1 MKKVLSLAAVA
12 LLSLGTLNADIIISA
27 GEKDKPFNKMA
38 EKIMVKINR
47 TDVKIIPSKG
57 SLENLDNLI
66 ADKANIGLTFADS
79 YMYKRASDPRA
90 NDLRI
95 VGTVGKGCM
104 YAVAK
109 KDGKVKDSGDLKK
122 DGIIV
127 DSGKV
132 GAGANTT
139 WSFMGTLDE
148 GFKKPEVQNIGSDM
162 GLSSVISG
170 MADVTLQ
177 MLTPSTTNN
186 LVIDVL
192 NNSDLKFV
200 PFNSWAMNS
209 KLPNGRAIYSKETV
223 IVKEGRISDTTLDT
237 ICTDT
242 LIVANKDISDADLN
256 LVAGIIIRNTKEILG
271 EK

>member
-1 MKKVLSLAAVA
+1 MKK
-12 LLSLGTLNADIIISA
+12 LLSLVVVAVLGLGSLNAEVIISA
-27 GEKDKPFNKMA
+27 GEKDKPFNKIA
-38 EKIMVKINR
+38 EKIKTKINR
-47 TDVKIIPSKG
+47 SDVNVITSKG
-57 SLENLDNLI
+57 SLDNLDNLI
-66 ADKANIGLTFADS
+66 AGKANVGLTFADS
-79 YMYKRASDPRA
+79 FMYKRASDPRA
-90 NDLRI
+90 NDLKI
-95 VGTVGKGCM
+95 VGTIGKGCM

-109 KDGKVKDSGDLKK
+109 KNGKVKDSGDLKK
-122 DGIIV
+122 TGIIV

-148 GFKKPEVQNIGSDM
+148 DFKNPEVQNIGGDM

-170 MADVTLQ
+170 MTDVTLQ
-177 MLTPSTTNN
+177 MLSPSTTNN

-192 NNSDLKFV
+192 SNQDLKFV

-209 KLPNGRAIYSKETV
+209 KLPNGRAIYIKEE
-223 IVKEGRISDTTLDT
+223 IVVANGRFRDTTLDT

-256 LVAGIIIRNTKEILG
+256 LVAGIVIRNTKELLG